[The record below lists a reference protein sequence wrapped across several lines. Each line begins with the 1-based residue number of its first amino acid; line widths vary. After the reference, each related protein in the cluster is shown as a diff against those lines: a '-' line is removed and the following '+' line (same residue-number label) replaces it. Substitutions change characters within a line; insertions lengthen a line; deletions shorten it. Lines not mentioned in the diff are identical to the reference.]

1 MNLNS
6 LVMTKVRPTVVFDV
20 NNVEHRKCGYQ
31 MLKNQTLKDCPY
43 LFALFDSDN
52 VFDMVTRELAV
63 YYSKKEFS
71 KKESKELIFV

>member
-20 NNVEHRKCGYQ
+20 NNVQHRKCGYE
-31 MLKNQTLKDCPY
+31 MLKNKTLKDCPY

-71 KKESKELIFV
+71 KHELK